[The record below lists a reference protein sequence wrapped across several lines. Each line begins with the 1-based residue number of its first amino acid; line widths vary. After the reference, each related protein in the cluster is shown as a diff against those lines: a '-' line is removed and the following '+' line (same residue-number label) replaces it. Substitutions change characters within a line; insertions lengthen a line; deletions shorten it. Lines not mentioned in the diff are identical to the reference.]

1 MSESLQLRIL
11 TPLAGSVHTTASEVT
26 LPGVEG
32 EFVVLPGH
40 TSYLAILEP
49 GRLSWVSDGAAG
61 RIALR
66 GGLVEVRD
74 DQVTVLAE
82 NLFRTTDLDR
92 SALDIQEKDIRA
104 RIDRSV
110 DTGESAED
118 LQRELDFVTTLKS
131 LFAT

>member
-40 TSYLAILEP
+40 TSYLAILE
-49 GRLSWVSDGAAG
+49 LSWVSDGAAG